1 MCDRGGSVPN
11 STRVA
16 FVTFVGEYVMTFM
29 QIDKAPSVAG
39 VSKRHLG
46 LYTVFK
52 VWHMNSKCDVDYLKN
67 RELKIF

>member
-1 MCDRGGSVPN
+1 
-11 STRVA
+11 
-16 FVTFVGEYVMTFM
+16 MTFM